1 MTPVKR
7 QEKNV
12 ENFNCF
18 QLHIMKF
25 DIRFQEVVRFYYL
38 ALVKTGKGDSPVK

>member
-1 MTPVKR
+1 MTSFKR

-18 QLHIMKF
+18 HLYIMKF
-25 DIRFQEVVRFYYL
+25 GIRFQEVVKFYYL
-38 ALVKTGKGDSPVK
+38 ALVKTEKGDSPVK